1 MPVITVDEK
10 GFYQSYCILTGEMP
24 AVIWN
29 GGIGLLLPPDVVPQ
43 PSDCIA
49 ALLRKAN
56 PDIGPDATLESRRI
70 ASRCRYSYSC
80 HPMVSRLLNSAH
92 TMAVATATFRLSDVF
107 RSGG

>member
-56 PDIGPDATLESRRI
+56 PDI
-70 ASRCRYSYSC
+70 C
-80 HPMVSRLLNSAH
+80 HKALRHWSADGLH
-92 TMAVATATFRLSDVF
+92 DEANILTTVVRWYPVF
-107 RSGG
+107 

>member
-1 MPVITVDEK
+1 MKHIAFHKVYWPSGRFAVMPVITVDEK

-56 PDIGPDATLESRRI
+56 PDIGPDAL
-70 ASRCRYSYSC
+70 
-80 HPMVSRLLNSAH
+80 RLWRADGLPADADLL
-92 TMAVATATFRLSDVF
+92 TPVVRWYPVF
-107 RSGG
+107 

>member
-10 GFYQSYCILTGEMP
+10 GFYQFHYILTEEMP

-29 GGIGLLLPPDVVPQ
+29 GGVGLLLPPEAVPQ

-56 PDIGPDATLESRRI
+56 PDIGPDAL
-70 ASRCRYSYSC
+70 
-80 HPMVSRLLNSAH
+80 RLWRADGLPADADIL
-92 TMAVATATFRLSDVF
+92 TPVIRWYPVF
-107 RSGG
+107 

>member
-43 PSDCIA
+43 PWDCIA
-49 ALLRKAN
+49 HLLRKAN
-56 PDIGPDATLESRRI
+56 QDIGPDARRLWR
-70 ASRCRYSYSC
+70 A
-80 HPMVSRLLNSAH
+80 
-92 TMAVATATFRLSDVF
+92 D
-107 RSGG
+107 G

>member
-10 GFYQSYCILTGEMP
+10 GFYQFYCILTGEMP

-29 GGIGLLLPPDVVPQ
+29 GGVGLLLPPEAVPQ

-56 PDIGPDATLESRRI
+56 PDIGPDAL
-70 ASRCRYSYSC
+70 
-80 HPMVSRLLNSAH
+80 RLWRADGLSADADIL
-92 TMAVATATFRLSDVF
+92 TPVVRWYPVF
-107 RSGG
+107 